1 MFSKEWESRANNRAV
16 LVSRLFANHSA
27 YPRLTTLFQTSP
39 NNPLSAPFV
48 QFSMKN
54 RNIELEI
61 FHIQNLRH
69 VFFPPIFLEIRI
81 IHGNKSFVFSLSL
94 NKISLSLLLSLF
106 LSRLNIST
114 TFLDSEIE
122 KNGGKNTARSIVV
135 VVKISRRSQAGS
147 ERSKEKSRGNHFSTL
162 SSSNIG
168 LAAPLGL
175 EKDASR

>member
-48 QFSMKN
+48 QSSMKN

-94 NKISLSLLLSLF
+94 NKISLSLS